1 MENAVMTRF
10 FGGGGQRS
18 LSSLPGFRGTEKIC
32 KQGFTLA
39 EVLITLGIIGVVAA
53 MTLPAVITNTRK
65 SEASARLK
73 KFYSAMQQA
82 IAMSELK
89 YGPCLEWE
97 YESID
102 DYEDPEQAG
111 KNYDISKAFVEQ
123 YLEPFMKLKSEKKEW
138 ITSTQQKL
146 DGYSLVFADGSTMN
160 AKVGSCVDL
169 SFDIN
174 GDRKPNKRGYD
185 QFIFVICKRDSGRNN
200 KQCFTSYFPAKTREK
215 NLDNCK
221 SNSYYCSSLLQ
232 WDNWEFKDDYPYK
245 L

>member
-1 MENAVMTRF
+1 
-10 FGGGGQRS
+10 
-18 LSSLPGFRGTEKIC
+18 
-32 KQGFTLA
+32 
-39 EVLITLGIIGVVAA
+39 
-53 MTLPAVITNTRK
+53 
-65 SEASARLK
+65 
-73 KFYSAMQQA
+73 MQQA